1 MKLPAFSKSD
11 SLPEDRMHWV
21 KVAYSEVEALYQQK
35 PIRMERNYQR
45 RARETSHLRNSNIPL
60 HMNFVAA
67 RTPDGQLH
75 LVDGY
80 TRVTTI
86 NAGEKP
92 RPEQVWLGVV
102 DVDSVS
108 EIEPLYDACDSR
120 QAVKRGRDAFEEGL
134 RRSGLLNKLQSPAFV
149 RAGAVSAVSAA
160 TGKSDVRQSVYELR
174 QGIRVLDGLNVTG
187 GRKGLPAGALAG
199 LLLIATREKDSESV
213 KEFANALLYPEE
225 VPTKDR
231 ARLKAALLCA
241 AYLEER
247 RQEGALSGKNI
258 SSLLDSVLS
267 HWAMYQQGTA
277 SRRLPAVDRDEY
289 LAALGS

>member
-1 MKLPAFSKSD
+1 
-11 SLPEDRMHWV
+11 MHWV
-21 KVAYSEVEALYQQK
+21 RVAYSEVEALYEQK
-35 PIRMERNYQR
+35 PIRVERNYQR

-60 HMNFVAA
+60 HMNYVVA

-86 NAGEKP
+86 KAGEKP

-102 DVDSVS
+102 DVDSIS

-149 RAGAVSAVSAA
+149 RASAVSAVAAA
-160 TGKSDVRQSVYELR
+160 TGHHDVRHAVYELR
-174 QGIRVLDGLNVTG
+174 HGIRVLDSLNVTG
-187 GRKGLPAGALAG
+187 GRRGVPAGALAG
-199 LLLIATREKDSESV
+199 LLLIASREKDTESV
-213 KEFANALLYPEE
+213 KEFANALLYPED
-225 VPTKDR
+225 VPSKDR
-231 ARLKAALLCA
+231 TRLKAALLCA

-258 SSLLDSVLS
+258 VSLLDSVLS
-267 HWAMYQQGTA
+267 HWAMYQQGTTG
-277 SRRLPAVDRDEY
+277 RRLPTVVRESY
-289 LAALGS
+289 LASLGGKPH